1 MRVFT
6 IAGAIPPS
14 AAAQFAGGGFP
25 YSPFLQIGG
34 STDNTEVFRDSN
46 GHKIDF
52 NDDYGYNANP
62 LNAVSNAPVLT
73 NQPIPA
79 NVTVKYGIS
88 ADEWQ
93 SPALERQTITLQPG
107 KIISS
112 PFKTDNDPTRFGRFN
127 FFEYQANR
135 KITTIAWI
143 SLTPGGPPLVG
154 QKKAS
159 ASGLRPDLRWAQ
171 FPTDK
176 FINLTPNTQYYV
188 NAESLSSSVP
198 STVIERT
205 SSSTGFVRAD
215 YVPASEVSP
224 VSSAGELPASWPTNG
239 GNTTNIVIKRG
250 QTQSSAFTTDNSV
263 HRRGSFKFTPVAFKD
278 SQPIISWISSS
289 PGGAEIKAGGTAA
302 QALPTP
308 SNVIYAADAG
318 IKNWTRYAWDRSY
331 SNDYVDSEQNPLI
344 PEGKILSLRFETDG
358 NPERLLK
365 FTWEQ
370 GGIDL
375 DTQIGATNMGVTSFE
390 MRCWISL
397 TPGGPAIPTRD
408 GYIDDPRAYAD
419 GRNGNYPQI
428 SAADMRVN
436 TSPNDFMR
444 AVMPGLEFDENGKR
458 NTGIGA
464 VLDYNTVY
472 YMNQERLPYD
482 PVFDSD
488 PNNSGGGTDEPSNAS
503 FNYPT
508 GEVPMMNGRFF
519 LIVVPVGFQGQDRW
533 VDSTKDAVVFTQ
545 YPSEHVSLNRNTTY
559 YINAK
564 HSTSTKNTDMK
575 RIMSTQDNRTPQTTA
590 AIYAQ
595 EQAANV
601 PGTYTGY
608 YESPIPS
615 NVIYAKEAGVED
627 WSRYRWGDRT
637 VPYQASEQDTV
648 KVPNGKIASL
658 RFETDGDDEKSFAFF
673 AQVGGFSYVK
683 FKMKMWISRT
693 PGGPPIAQNI
703 RKNIRDKNA
712 TPVFIEGNLSTGL
725 IMKCSQFDW
734 NARFDTSHWVAAL
747 QLNTVYY
754 VNYERVAGNQPSE
767 PFMHGRWFIKYMSSV
782 KWRNSVGPFW
792 IEGKPTATPGQTYP
806 VPEPESIN
814 PQYDNLSYTKPIT
827 RAQWESDADVVS
839 EVTYV
844 DKAGILVT
852 EFTASGLPG
861 WGKSFKH
868 EYVSSSYNGRDEN
881 MRYRA
886 WITSKPGGPA
896 ITQCLNRKQNSGDV
910 INVRMADLEG
920 GNECRVFPGKTY
932 YLCVQTVR
940 STLGVAKTVTR
951 TMSTLNNTNALQ
963 DAERDV
969 VLASDPVLVR
979 DDILTRAVML
989 RRILL
994 KSDNSVVD
1002 VDFDAALH
1010 YYSDHP
1016 DTPNNLSITAPDD
1029 KTISIEF
1036 ETDNDD
1042 DREGRFHIEG
1052 AGLSW
1057 NTWISLT
1064 PGGPPIANSSYN
1076 EGSSVLDTMF
1086 VTGQDET
1093 VDAAY
1098 AGRNDRVIL
1107 PVSTKLY
1114 FNVDP
1119 LSLRVAST
1127 WTFSLFQTKGIF
1139 GRSNTYDNN

>member
-1 MRVFT
+1 
-6 IAGAIPPS
+6 
-14 AAAQFAGGGFP
+14 
-25 YSPFLQIGG
+25 
-34 STDNTEVFRDSN
+34 
-46 GHKIDF
+46 
-52 NDDYGYNANP
+52 
-62 LNAVSNAPVLT
+62 
-73 NQPIPA
+73 
-79 NVTVKYGIS
+79 
-88 ADEWQ
+88 
-93 SPALERQTITLQPG
+93 
-107 KIISS
+107 
-112 PFKTDNDPTRFGRFN
+112 
-127 FFEYQANR
+127 
-135 KITTIAWI
+135 
-143 SLTPGGPPLVG
+143 
-154 QKKAS
+154 
-159 ASGLRPDLRWAQ
+159 
-171 FPTDK
+171 
-176 FINLTPNTQYYV
+176 
-188 NAESLSSSVP
+188 
-198 STVIERT
+198 
-205 SSSTGFVRAD
+205 
-215 YVPASEVSP
+215 
-224 VSSAGELPASWPTNG
+224 
-239 GNTTNIVIKRG
+239 
-250 QTQSSAFTTDNSV
+250 
-263 HRRGSFKFTPVAFKD
+263 
-278 SQPIISWISSS
+278 
-289 PGGAEIKAGGTAA
+289 
-302 QALPTP
+302 
-308 SNVIYAADAG
+308 
-318 IKNWTRYAWDRSY
+318 
-331 SNDYVDSEQNPLI
+331 
-344 PEGKILSLRFETDG
+344 
-358 NPERLLK
+358 
-365 FTWEQ
+365 
-370 GGIDL
+370 
-375 DTQIGATNMGVTSFE
+375 
-390 MRCWISL
+390 
-397 TPGGPAIPTRD
+397 
-408 GYIDDPRAYAD
+408 
-419 GRNGNYPQI
+419 
-428 SAADMRVN
+428 
-436 TSPNDFMR
+436 
-444 AVMPGLEFDENGKR
+444 
-458 NTGIGA
+458 
-464 VLDYNTVY
+464 
-472 YMNQERLPYD
+472 MNQERLPYF
-482 PVFDSD
+482 PESS
-488 PNNSGGGTDEPSNAS
+488 SGRGNI
-503 FNYPT
+503 PT
-508 GEVPMMNGRFF
+508 GEVPMMNGRFMLF
-519 LIVVPVGFQGQDRW
+519 VYPVGSQYDEGARW
-533 VDSTKDAVVFTQ
+533 VDSTKDAVLFTQ

-575 RIMSTQDNRTPQTTA
+575 RIMTTQDNRTAQTTA
-590 AIYAQ
+590 AITAQ

-608 YESPIPS
+608 YEAPIPS
-615 NVIYAKEAGVED
+615 NVIYAKQAGVED
-627 WSRYRWGDRT
+627 WNRYRWGDKTAPFQR
-637 VPYQASEQDTV
+637 AEQDTV

-658 RFETDGDDEKSFAFF
+658 RFETDGDTTRSFAFF
-673 AQVGGFSYVK
+673 AQVGGLSYVK

-725 IMKCSQFDW
+725 IMYCSQFDW
-734 NARFDTSHWVAAL
+734 NARFGTSGRQWVAAL

-767 PFMHGRWFIKYMSSV
+767 PFMHGRWFIKYMNTSGA
-782 KWRNSVGPFW
+782 NQW

-806 VPEPESIN
+806 VPEPESVSPN
-814 PQYDNLSYTKPIT
+814 YDNLSYTKPIT

-896 ITQCLNRKQNSGDV
+896 ITQCLNRRQNSGDV

-940 STLGVAKTVTR
+940 STLGVAKTVKR

-979 DDILTRAVML
+979 DDILTRAVMT

-1139 GRSNTYDNN
+1139 GRSNTYANN